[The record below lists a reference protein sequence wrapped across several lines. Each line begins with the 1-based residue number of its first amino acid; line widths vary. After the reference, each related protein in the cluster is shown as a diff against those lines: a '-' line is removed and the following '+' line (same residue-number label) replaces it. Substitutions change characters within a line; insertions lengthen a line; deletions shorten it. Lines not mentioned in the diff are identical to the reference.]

1 MERKNKKYE
10 RPATHP
16 ANTADLDKTEKGPAR
31 LFAPGKPHEVE
42 AGPSRLQP
50 ALRRQQTGT
59 PRGVGFTGSESR
71 GLVETVEAGPARI
84 VRHRQ

>member
-1 MERKNKKYE
+1 MERKNKKSE

-42 AGPSRLQP
+42 AGPPRLQR

-59 PRGVGFTGSESR
+59 PHGVGFTGPESR
-71 GLVETVEAGPARI
+71 GLVDTAEAGPPRI